1 MIDIYNIVKEQIFD
15 KLNPLIKVKGLQ
27 TVNGKLKM
35 FVCDSVKWARV
46 GKTLQTTQSFGSVP
60 TLINFSIVSVDYVNN
75 ILILDFPL
83 DDQGAPI
90 NWVGT
95 YGRLTNVY
103 FFIGTPLRTNEEWLS
118 FSNNEMLK
126 TPFIWLVEPTRE
138 KKLGVSSIIER
149 ESDIRLLLLD
159 NNNSA
164 NWLTKNVHE
173 NRLGALYNLASE
185 IENVVNDNVKWFKEI
200 ETVDLKN
207 YTRFGTETPQGFEA
221 NIIDADLTGVE
232 MRFTL
237 KVIKQ
242 AYCNC

>member
-1 MIDIYNIVKEQIFD
+1 MIDIYNIVKQQIFD
-15 KLNPLIKVKGLQ
+15 KLDKTIKVKSLEPIS
-27 TVNGKLKM
+27 GKLKM
-35 FVCDSVKWARV
+35 YVCGSVKWARV
-46 GKTLQTTQSFGSVP
+46 GKTLRTNTS
-60 TLINFSIVSVDYVNN
+60 LANFPIVSVDYVNN
-75 ILILDFPL
+75 SMILDFAK
-83 DDQGAPI
+83 DSQGAPI
-90 NWVGT
+90 SWTGDTGT
-95 YGRLTNVY
+95 LNDVY
-103 FFIGTPLRTNEEWLS
+103 FFIGTPLRTNAEWLS

-138 KKLGVSSIIER
+138 KKLGISSIIER

-185 IENVVNDNVKWFKEI
+185 IENVANGNVKWFKEI
-200 ETVDLKN
+200 ETVDVKN

-242 AYCNC
+242 ACNC

>member
-15 KLNPLIKVKGLQ
+15 KLDKTIKVKGLQ
-27 TVNGKLKM
+27 AVNGKLKM
-35 FVCDSVKWARV
+35 FVCGSVKWARV
-46 GKTLQTTQSFGSVP
+46 GKSLRTNTTFGTDP
-60 TLINFSIVSVDYVNN
+60 TLYYFPIVSVDYVNN
-75 ILILDFPL
+75 IIVLDYPK
-83 DDQGAPI
+83 DAEGDPV
-90 NWVGT
+90 NWTGNTGT
-95 YGRLTNVY
+95 LNDIY
-103 FFIGTPLRTNEEWLS
+103 FFIGTPLRTNAEWLS

-138 KKLGVSSIIER
+138 KKLGASSIIER
-149 ESDIRLLLLD
+149 ESEIRLLLLD

-185 IENVVNDNVKWFKEI
+185 IENVANDNVKWFKEI
-200 ETVDLKN
+200 ETVDVKN

>member
-1 MIDIYNIVKEQIFD
+1 MIDIYNIVKQQIFD
-15 KLNPLIKVKGLQ
+15 KLDKTIKVKSLEPS
-27 TVNGKLKM
+27 NGKLKM
-35 FVCDSVKWARV
+35 YVCGSVKWARV
-46 GKTLQTTQSFGSVP
+46 GKTLRTNTSLS
-60 TLINFSIVSVDYVNN
+60 NFPIVSVDYVNN
-75 ILILDFPL
+75 SMILDFPL
-83 DDQGAPI
+83 DGEGAPI
-90 NWVGT
+90 SWTGDTGT
-95 YGRLTNVY
+95 LNDVY
-103 FFIGTPLRTNEEWLS
+103 FFIGTPLRTNAEWLS

-185 IENVVNDNVKWFKEI
+185 IENVANNNVKWFKEI
-200 ETVDLKN
+200 ETVDVKN

-242 AYCNC
+242 ACNC

>member
-1 MIDIYNIVKEQIFD
+1 MIDIYNIVKQQIFD
-15 KLNPLIKVKGLQ
+15 KLDKTIKVKSLEP
-27 TVNGKLKM
+27 VSGKLKM
-35 FVCDSVKWARV
+35 YVCGSVKWARV
-46 GKTLQTTQSFGSVP
+46 GKTLRTNTS
-60 TLINFSIVSVDYVNN
+60 LANFPIVSVDYVNN
-75 ILILDFPL
+75 TLILDFPL
-83 DDQGAPI
+83 TPLGAPI
-90 NWVGT
+90 SWTGDTGT
-95 YGRLTNVY
+95 LNDVY
-103 FFIGTPLRTNEEWLS
+103 FFIGTPLRTNAEWLS

-185 IENVVNDNVKWFKEI
+185 IENVANDNVKWFKEI
-200 ETVDLKN
+200 ETVDVKN

-242 AYCNC
+242 ACNC

>member
-1 MIDIYNIVKEQIFD
+1 MIDIYNIVKQQIFD
-15 KLNPLIKVKGLQ
+15 KLDKTIKVKSLEPVSGR
-27 TVNGKLKM
+27 LKM
-35 FVCDSVKWARV
+35 YVCGSVKWARV
-46 GKTLQTTQSFGSVP
+46 GKTLRTNTS
-60 TLINFSIVSVDYVNN
+60 LANFPIVSVDYVNN
-75 ILILDFPL
+75 SMILDFPK
-83 DDQGAPI
+83 DPEGAPI
-90 NWVGT
+90 SWTGDTGT
-95 YGRLTNVY
+95 LNDVY
-103 FFIGTPLRTNEEWLS
+103 FFIGTPLRTNAEWLS

-185 IENVVNDNVKWFKEI
+185 IENVANDNVKWFKEI
-200 ETVDLKN
+200 ETVDVKN

>member
-1 MIDIYNIVKEQIFD
+1 M
-15 KLNPLIKVKGLQ
+15 
-27 TVNGKLKM
+27 
-35 FVCDSVKWARV
+35 
-46 GKTLQTTQSFGSVP
+46 
-60 TLINFSIVSVDYVNN
+60 
-75 ILILDFPL
+75 ILDFPL
-83 DDQGAPI
+83 DPQGAPI
-90 NWVGT
+90 SWTGDTGT
-95 YGRLTNVY
+95 LNDIY
-103 FFIGTPLRTNEEWLS
+103 FFTGTPLRTNEEWLS

-138 KKLGVSSIIER
+138 KTLGVSSIIER
-149 ESDIRLLLLD
+149 ESDVRFLLLD

-173 NRLGALYNLASE
+173 NRLGALYNLATE

-200 ETVDLKN
+200 ETKDVKN
-207 YTRFGTETPQGFEA
+207 YTRFGTESPQGFEA

-232 MRFTL
+232 IRFTL

>member
-1 MIDIYNIVKEQIFD
+1 MIDIYNIVKQQIFD
-15 KLNPLIKVKGLQ
+15 KLDKTIKVKSLEPI
-27 TVNGKLKM
+27 NGKLKM
-35 FVCDSVKWARV
+35 FVCGSVKWARV
-46 GKTLQTTQSFGSVP
+46 GKTLRTT
-60 TLINFSIVSVDYVNN
+60 TDLTDFSIVSVDYINN
-75 ILILDFPL
+75 FLILDFPL
-83 DDQGAPI
+83 NSEGEIISWTGDT
-90 NWVGT
+90 GT
-95 YGRLTNVY
+95 LNNVY
-103 FFIGTPLRTNEEWLS
+103 FFIGTPLRTNAEWLS

-126 TPFIWLVEPTRE
+126 IPFIWLVEPTRE
-138 KKLGVSSIIER
+138 KTLGVSSIIER

-185 IENVVNDNVKWFKEI
+185 IENVVNENVKWFKQI
-200 ETVDLKN
+200 ETIDLKN

>member
-1 MIDIYNIVKEQIFD
+1 MIDIYNIVKQQIFD
-15 KLNPLIKVKGLQ
+15 KLDKTIKVKSLEP
-27 TVNGKLKM
+27 VSGKLKM
-35 FVCDSVKWARV
+35 YVCGSVKWARV
-46 GKTLQTTQSFGSVP
+46 GKTLRTNTS
-60 TLINFSIVSVDYVNN
+60 LANFPIVSVDYVNN
-75 ILILDFPL
+75 SLILDFPL
-83 DDQGAPI
+83 TPLGVPI
-90 NWVGT
+90 SWTGDTGT
-95 YGRLTNVY
+95 LNDVY
-103 FFIGTPLRTNEEWLS
+103 FFIGTPLRTNAEWLS

-149 ESDIRLLLLD
+149 ESEIRLLLLD

-185 IENVVNDNVKWFKEI
+185 IENVANDNVKWFKEI
-200 ETVDLKN
+200 ETVDVKN

-242 AYCNC
+242 ACNC